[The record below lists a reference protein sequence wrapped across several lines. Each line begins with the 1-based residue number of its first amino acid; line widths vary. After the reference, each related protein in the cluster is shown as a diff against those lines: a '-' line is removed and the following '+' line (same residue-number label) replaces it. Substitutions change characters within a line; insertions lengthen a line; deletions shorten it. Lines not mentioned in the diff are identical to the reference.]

1 MSLLIILIIGALA
14 GLLSGAL
21 LRRVGAIT
29 RLFDAGLGVAGAFV
43 AVAMGTQAL
52 IEGLTQVDG
61 LVAALAAAGLV
72 LAAHVSSALIRPVH
86 AKYFQR

>member
-1 MSLLIILIIGALA
+1 MSLLIILIIGGLA
-14 GLLSGAL
+14 GLLAGAL
-21 LRRVGAIT
+21 LRRVGTFT

-52 IEGLTQVDG
+52 ILTQVDG